1 MGKKILI
8 VDDNEKNRKLLRIL
22 FQKYGYET
30 VEAED
35 GEEAVEMAKKIL
47 PDIIL
52 MDVRMPVLDGIR
64 ASRIIKSEET
74 TKRIPIVIVTS
85 SATREDRSKI
95 TAESGA
101 DGYFAKPI
109 NIKQVVEMVKQ
120 FIGPAEKE
128 TE

>member
-8 VDDNEKNRKLLRIL
+8 VDDDEKNRKLLRIL

-35 GEEAVEMAKKIL
+35 GEEAVGMAKKIL

-64 ASRIIKSEET
+64 ASRIIKSEEA

-85 SATREDRSKI
+85 SAAREDRSKI
-95 TAESGA
+95 TTESGA

-109 NIKQVVEMVKQ
+109 DIKQVVKMVKQ

-128 TE
+128 AE